1 MKVQAQ
7 KPDVLKL
14 VLFFFNQCYLIFF
27 FVSLVYGKHLLKLF
41 SQIKTVDLMT
51 ISIQN
56 VEGHSVMTV
65 L

>member
-1 MKVQAQ
+1 MF
-7 KPDVLKL
+7 LKL
-14 VLFFFNQCYLIFF
+14 VLFFLPMLINFF
-27 FVSLVYGKHLLKLF
+27 FVSLVYGEHLLKLF